1 MSEDTDLEALRGEVR
16 AWLDSNAPKT
26 WREDYKAM
34 SHGQFAEAQRAW
46 FATLV
51 EGGYA
56 APHWPAGLAPG
67 SGRTLAQQKVIYEEM
82 ARADTPR
89 LLLSF
94 VSTYH
99 AASTFLECGT
109 EEQKARYLPAIL
121 EGETWCQG
129 FSEPN
134 AGSDLASLKC
144 RASRETRDGREVYVV
159 NGQKVWSTMA
169 QYADKCLLLVRTNSE
184 GAKQAGIT
192 FLLMEMKA
200 KGVTVRPISQIQG
213 DEEFC
218 EMFLDEVEIPVE
230 NRVGEEDKGWAVAQ
244 ATLSS
249 ERGLT
254 LMELTYKM
262 RGALSRI
269 AELIRKNGLE
279 DDRGVLRDFG
289 QLVTRCDEACAIAD
303 QFLQNR
309 IDGIEGLGDASI
321 VKNTYSRVLRE
332 YSLLGT
338 RLGGIDEQYRAP
350 IVFGDLTTGNWMAD
364 FMNSYAWTIAGG
376 SEEVQR
382 NIIAERMLEMQR
394 EPKNWVL

>member
-1 MSEDTDLEALRGEVR
+1 MTTSETDLEALRQDVR
-16 AWLDSNAPKT
+16 SWLAVHAPQG
-26 WREDYKAM
+26 WREA
-34 SHGQFAEAQRAW
+34 SQTHEQFAADQRAW
-46 FATLV
+46 FLKLV

-56 APHWPAGLAPG
+56 IPHWPAEWPGGGRSLAE
-67 SGRTLAQQKVIYEEM
+67 QKVIYEEL

-99 AASTFLECGT
+99 AASTLMECGSA
-109 EEQKARYLPAIL
+109 EQKARYLPRIL

-134 AGSDLASLKC
+134 AGSDLAAIKT
-144 RASRETRDGREVYVV
+144 RAQRRVVDGREVYVI

-169 QYADKCLLLVRTNSE
+169 QYADKCLLLVRTNSD

-192 FLLMEMKA
+192 FLLMDMKA
-200 KGVTVRPISQIQG
+200 KGVTIRPIHQIQG

-218 EMFLDEVEIPVE
+218 EMFLDDVEVPVE
-230 NRVGEEDKGWAVAQ
+230 DRVGAEHAGWAVAQ

-254 LMELTYKM
+254 LMELSYRM
-262 RGALSRI
+262 RGALSRV
-269 AELIRKNGLE
+269 AELIREGGRE
-279 DDRGVLRDFG
+279 DDAGVLRDFG
-289 QLVTRCDEACAIAD
+289 QLVARVDATCAIAD
-303 QFLQNR
+303 QFLSNR
-309 IDGIEGLGDASI
+309 IKGIERLGDASL

-332 YSLLGT
+332 YSALGL
-338 RLGGIDEQYRAP
+338 RLGGMAEQYRAP
-350 IVFGDLTTGNWMAD
+350 ITFGDLNTGNWMAD

-382 NIIAERMLEMQR
+382 NIISERMLEMQR

>member
-1 MSEDTDLEALRGEVR
+1 MTTSDTDLEALRQDVR
-16 AWLDSNAPKT
+16 SWLAVNAPQG
-26 WREDYKAM
+26 WREA
-34 SHGQFAEAQRAW
+34 SQTHEQFAADQRAW
-46 FATLV
+46 FLKLV

-56 APHWPAGLAPG
+56 IPHWPAEWPGGGRSLAE
-67 SGRTLAQQKVIYEEM
+67 QKVIYEEL

-99 AASTFLECGT
+99 AASTLMECGSA
-109 EEQKARYLPAIL
+109 EQKARYLPRIL

-134 AGSDLASLKC
+134 AGSDLAAIKT
-144 RASRETRDGREVYVV
+144 RAERRMVDGREVYVI

-169 QYADKCLLLVRTNSE
+169 QYADKCLLLVRTNSD

-192 FLLMEMKA
+192 FLLMDMKA
-200 KGVTVRPISQIQG
+200 KGVTIRPIHQIQG

-218 EMFLDEVEIPVE
+218 EMFLDDVEVPVE
-230 NRVGEEDKGWAVAQ
+230 DRVGAEHAGWAVAQ

-254 LMELTYKM
+254 LMELSYRM
-262 RGALSRI
+262 RGALSRV
-269 AELIRKNGLE
+269 AELIRKGGREN
-279 DDRGVLRDFG
+279 DAGVLRDFG
-289 QLVTRCDEACAIAD
+289 QLVARVDATCAIAD
-303 QFLQNR
+303 QFLSNR
-309 IDGIEGLGDASI
+309 IKGIERLGDASL

-332 YSLLGT
+332 YSALGL
-338 RLGGIDEQYRAP
+338 RLGGMAEQYRAP
-350 IVFGDLTTGNWMAD
+350 ITFGDLNTGNWMAD

-382 NIIAERMLEMQR
+382 NIISERMLEMQR
-394 EPKNWVL
+394 EPRNWVL